1 MIEPTTYDWRGVLR
15 YSCPLCAFDT
25 GDQETARDHILWRH
39 RLETKP
45 APVVADPAP
54 AKAKR
59 KPEPEPVVEEPS
71 FGERI
76 AALETGE

>member
-15 YSCPLCAFDT
+15 YGCPLCAFDT

-54 AKAKR
+54 TKVKR

>member
-1 MIEPTTYDWRGVLR
+1 MIDPTTHEWRGVLR
-15 YSCPLCAFDT
+15 YGCPLCAFDT
-25 GDQETARDHILWRH
+25 GDQETARDHVLWRH

-54 AKAKR
+54 VKAKR
-59 KPEPEPVVEEPS
+59 KPEPDPVVEEPS